1 MKSKYCVV
9 IRFLRIFQKLRGI
22 FSYMAPSAFWSPLLI
37 LLLVFTWFPIR
48 AQDGETLYK
57 TYCAGCHGANLE
69 GNSASTL
76 IKTDWK
82 YGRTSGL
89 MTRNITYGI
98 PGTEMIGW
106 NQVLDGD
113 QIKSLV
119 SYISRSQKIHPNRE
133 RPVPETIE
141 TSDYTLKVE
150 EWVET
155 RAIRTPWAIEF
166 TSKDSA
172 LISERRGVLRWIV
185 KGEPLELPVV
195 DVPQTQEFRTGGYM
209 DIAIDPEYKKNGWI
223 YLALSY
229 APKNITDNMAPAMTK
244 IVRGQI
250 ANNKWINEQVL
261 FEVPDNLLVTEG
273 NRWGSRLLFDQEG
286 YLYFSIGDMNYEED
300 ALDPSKPVAKIYRI
314 NADGTVPKDNP
325 FISTPGALAQ
335 VYTIGNRNVQ
345 GISQHPKTGDIW
357 FTEHGPMGGDELNI
371 LQKGGNYGW
380 PVITYGLDYDGSV
393 VSGKTEQKGMLQPVV
408 HWTPSIAVCAAEF
421 CNSNTFPKWK
431 NELFVG
437 ALAFEEVRKLSINKK
452 NEVIAQE
459 MILKGYGRVRDLKF
473 GPDGALYVVLNQ
485 PDKILRI
492 TRD

>member
-1 MKSKYCVV
+1 MNSIIIKIS
-9 IRFLRIFQKLRGI
+9 FLSFL
-22 FSYMAPSAFWSPLLI
+22 SLI
-37 LLLVFTWFPIR
+37 ITVCGQ
-48 AQDGETLYK
+48 AQDGEELYK
-57 TYCAGCHGANLE
+57 TYCAGCHGADLG
-69 GNSASTL
+69 GNSASPL
-76 IKTDWK
+76 IKTHWK

-89 MTRNITYGI
+89 MTRNIAYGI
-98 PGTEMIGW
+98 PGTEMIAW

-119 SYISRSQKIHPNRE
+119 SFISRAQKVHPNRE
-133 RPVPETIE
+133 RPIPESIQ

-150 EWVET
+150 EWVAT

-166 TSKDSA
+166 ISKDSA

-185 KGEPLELPVV
+185 KGVPMEAPVEN
-195 DVPQTQEFRTGGYM
+195 VPETQEFRTGGYM
-209 DIAIDPEYKKNGWI
+209 DIAIDPNYKQNGWI
-223 YLALSY
+223 YLAFSF
-229 APKNITDNMAPAMTK
+229 APENITDNMAPAMTK

-250 ANNKWINEQVL
+250 SNNQWVSEQVL
-261 FEVPDNLLVTEG
+261 FEVPDDLLVVEG
-273 NRWGSRLLFDQEG
+273 NRWGCRFLFDDKG

-314 NADGTVPKDNP
+314 NPDGTVPNDNP
-325 FISTPGALAQ
+325 FVDTTGALAQ
-335 VYTIGNRNVQ
+335 VYSIGNRNVQ

-380 PVITYGLDYDGSV
+380 PEITYGLDYDGSV
-393 VSGKTEQKGMLQPVV
+393 VSPVTEKKGMIQPVT
-408 HWTPSIAVCAAEF
+408 HWTPSIAVGAAEF
-421 CNSNTFPKWK
+421 CTGGGFPAWK
-431 NELFVG
+431 NELFIG
-437 ALAFEEVRKLSINKK
+437 ALAFEEVRKLTINKK
-452 NEVIAQE
+452 NKVIEQE

>member
-1 MKSKYCVV
+1 MTPFKILSASFTFFILV
-9 IRFLRIFQKLRGI
+9 I
-22 FSYMAPSAFWSPLLI
+22 SSP
-37 LLLVFTWFPIR
+37 VFG
-48 AQDGETLYK
+48 QDGETQYK

-69 GNSASTL
+69 GNSASPL
-76 IKTDWK
+76 IKTHWK

-89 MTRNITYGI
+89 MTRNIAHGI
-98 PGTEMIGW
+98 PGTEMIAW

-119 SYISRSQKIHPNRE
+119 SYISRAQEVHPNRE
-133 RPVPETIE
+133 RPIPETIQ
-141 TSDYTLKVE
+141 TSDYTLKIE
-150 EWVET
+150 EWVSL

-172 LISERRGVLRWIV
+172 LISERRGELRWIV
-185 KGEPLELPVV
+185 KGTALENTVEG
-195 DVPQTQEFRTGGYM
+195 VPQTQEFRTGGYM
-209 DIAIDPEYKKNGWI
+209 DIAIDPNYKKNGWI
-223 YLALSY
+223 YLAFSY
-229 APKNITDNMAPAMTK
+229 APENITDNMAPAMTK
-244 IVRGQI
+244 VVRGQI
-250 ANNKWINEQVL
+250 SNNKWINEQVL
-261 FEVPDNLLVTEG
+261 FEVPDELLVTEG
-273 NRWGSRLLFDQEG
+273 NRWGCRFLFDKEG
-286 YLYFSIGDMNYEED
+286 FLYFSIGDMNYEEN
-300 ALDPSKPVAKIYRI
+300 ALDPSKPVAKVYRI
-314 NADGTVPKDNP
+314 NPDGSIPKDNP
-325 FISTPGALAQ
+325 FVNTPGALAQ

-380 PVITYGLDYDGSV
+380 PEITYGLDYDGSV
-393 VSGKTEQKGMLQPVV
+393 VSTKTEQKGMIQPVV

-431 NELFVG
+431 NELFIG
-437 ALAFEEVRKLSINKK
+437 ALAFEEVRKLSINGK
-452 NEVIAQE
+452 NEVTEQE